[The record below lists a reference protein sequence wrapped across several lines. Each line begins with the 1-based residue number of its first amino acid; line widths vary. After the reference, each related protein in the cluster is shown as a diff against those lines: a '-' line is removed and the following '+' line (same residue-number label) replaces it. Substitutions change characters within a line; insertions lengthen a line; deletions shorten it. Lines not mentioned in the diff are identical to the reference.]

1 MRVHVSLALAAIMS
15 TAFAATAD
23 AQQTAPLWSGY
34 ASQPTPPSY
43 SLTAVGDNVGEPGL
57 LSDTGD
63 NHPVWPENVET
74 GGCDTCG
81 DKSCGGC
88 KGKQWGLGKCFDR
101 CACWSATFA
110 GLYLRRDRP
119 NDQWLSFDTNDV
131 SSHLLSTRDADTDWN
146 DGFEVR
152 LRRTIGCNR
161 ALELVYWGRFNDSAS
176 ATVTDAAAVGD
187 LNTTMN
193 MSNVFFNG
201 GASEVVDW
209 FDDADSHTITR
220 DLEFHNVELNLINE
234 SLIGNSTANV
244 SWYGGLRFFRMD
256 EGLLYSSV
264 AGAAGGPGGTATPGG
279 TAYLDVDTENNLIG
293 VQVGAMGEYFLTC
306 NLSFYLN
313 GNIGLYGNDINQRF
327 QVYNS
332 DGETAYDIRS
342 SKTDVSFLSQ
352 IDLGGSWYVG
362 ERWRLFAGYRAV
374 AITGLALADDQL
386 PTFLADSDGIS
397 DLDSGSS
404 TILHGGV
411 FGAEFS
417 F

>member
-1 MRVHVSLALAAIMS
+1 MRVCTSLALAAILS

-23 AQQTAPLWSGY
+23 AQQLAPLWNGY
-34 ASQPTPPSY
+34 VSEAAPPSY
-43 SLTAVGDNVGEPGL
+43 SMTSIDDAPSEPGL
-57 LSDTGD
+57 LNDVGSGDVFADNVASDCSAS
-63 NHPVWPENVET
+63 
-74 GGCDTCG
+74 GG
-81 DKSCGGC
+81 KSC
-88 KGKQWGLGKCFDR
+88 KGSYWGLGKCFDR
-101 CACWSATFA
+101 CACWSATIA
-110 GLYLRRDRP
+110 GLYLQRDRP
-119 NDQWLSFDTNDV
+119 NDKWLSFDTNDIT
-131 SSHLLSTRDADTDWN
+131 SHLLSTRAADTDWN
-146 DGFEVR
+146 DGIEVR
-152 LRRTIGCNR
+152 LRRTIGCDR
-161 ALELVYWGRFNDSAS
+161 ALELVYWGRFSDSAS
-176 ATVTDAAAVGD
+176 ATVTDADAVGD

-201 GASEVVDW
+201 GGSEVVDW
-209 FDDADSHTITR
+209 FDAAASHTITR

-234 SLIGNSTANV
+234 SLLNNGCNGANIA
-244 SWYGGLRFFRMD
+244 WYGGLRFFRMD

-279 TAYLDVDTENNLIG
+279 TAYVDVDTENNLIG
-293 VQVGAMGEYFLTC
+293 VQVGALGEYFITER
-306 NLSFYLN
+306 LSFYLN

-327 QVYNS
+327 QVYNT

-342 SKTDVSFLSQ
+342 TKTDVSFLSQ

-386 PTFLADSDGIS
+386 PAFLADSGGIA
-397 DLDSGSS
+397 DIDSGSS